1 MNHKVVATCVFTLLT
16 SMAAQ
21 VWATPT
27 IEVMALFSGRA
38 MLLINKQQ
46 HLLKAGD
53 VSPEGVTLIS
63 ATGKHA
69 VVEYEGKQFTIE
81 PTTIIH
87 GEIKRTEPVK
97 ITYGEAVTPKPKIQ
111 KNVEVI
117 ISADINDQ
125 YITDVDVNGHT
136 MKAVVDTGA
145 NMVAMSSK
153 HAEELG
159 IDFQNAGMMGAA
171 QTASGTT
178 PMHLVKLDSV
188 KVGDIEVNN
197 VDAAVLEGDS
207 PDVILLGMTFLN
219 QIHLS
224 QEKGVMKLT
233 QKNQTAAPTVPAT
246 TTPPQN

>member
-63 ATGKHA
+63 ATGKQA
-69 VVEYEGKQFTIE
+69 VVEYEGKQFTVE

-87 GEIKRTEPVK
+87 GEVKPTVPV
-97 ITYGEAVTPKPKIQ
+97 TRAQTVTPKPKVQ
-111 KNVEVI
+111 GNVEVI

-125 YITDVDVNGHT
+125 YITNVDVNGHT

-145 NMVAMSSK
+145 NTVAMSSK

-233 QKNQTAAPTVPAT
+233 QKNQTAAPVAPAT